1 MESIAAALL
10 LEEEHNASRNAE
22 VKVERQRLRDM
33 CDPFQMSEELF
44 KKNFRL
50 NKDAFKYV
58 LDTFA
63 RETQRNTLT
72 SVSPLNQV
80 VAAIQFFAGGS
91 YQHGVGADYNVGMGQ
106 ASMSQSKFLEVMQRK
121 LCPEWIKFE
130 QTEEENTSKTGVLCE
145 GWLPRGHHVH

>member
-10 LEEEHNASRNAE
+10 LEEEDNTSRNAE
-22 VKVERQRLRDM
+22 VKVERRRLKDM
-33 CDPFQMSEELF
+33 CDPFQLSEELF

-58 LDTFA
+58 LDTFE

-72 SVSPLNQV
+72 SVSQLNQI
-80 VAAIQFFAGGS
+80 VAAIRFFAEGS
-91 YQHGVGADYNVGMGQ
+91 YQHGADYNVGMGQ
-106 ASMSQSKFLEVMQRK
+106 ATMSKSLSKFLEEMQRK

-130 QTEEENTSKTGVLCE
+130 KTEQEKIQAKQ
-145 GWLPRGHHVH
+145 